1 MKQGM
6 AGLFRTFL
14 AIAGWFVVI
23 SILWV
28 AVLRFIPPPVTW
40 VMVVQAQEQGG
51 IQRTWKPLEA
61 IAPSM
66 PMAVIAAEDQGF
78 FGHHG
83 FEMEAIRKALDHNQ
97 RSKRKRG
104 ASTISQQTA
113 KNVFLWP
120 GRNFL
125 RKGLEVWFTVLIEGI
140 WGKER
145 IMEVYLNV
153 AETGKGRFGVEAIAK
168 ACFKRPAAKLTSG
181 QAALIAAV
189 LPSPRRYNACA
200 PSAYVKRRQAWVQRQ
215 MSQLGNLIDPVERV
229 RIQELREKRE
239 NRKKR

>member
-1 MKQGM
+1 MKN
-6 AGLFRTFL
+6 GLARVFRTLFS
-14 AIAGWFVVI
+14 IAGWLVVI

-28 AVLRFIPPPVTW
+28 VVLRFIPPPVTW
-40 VMVVQAQEQGG
+40 VMVMQAKEQGG
-51 IQRTWKPLEA
+51 VQHTWKPLDA

-66 PMAVIAAEDQGF
+66 PLAVIASEDQGF
-78 FGHHG
+78 YGHHG
-83 FEMEAIRKALDHNQ
+83 FEVEAIRKALDHNE

-125 RKGLEVWFTVLIEGI
+125 RKGMEVWFTLLIEGL

-145 IMEVYLNV
+145 IIEVYLNV
-153 AETGKGRFGVEAIAK
+153 AETGKGRFGVEATAK
-168 ACFKRPAAKLTSG
+168 ACFKRSAAKLTSA
-181 QAALIAAV
+181 QSALIAAV
-189 LPSPRRYNACA
+189 LPSPRRYNACT

-215 MSQLGNLIDPVERV
+215 MQQIGNLIDPVERA
-229 RIQELREKRE
+229 RIQELQERRED
-239 NRKKR
+239 RKKR

>member
-1 MKQGM
+1 MKNGI
-6 AGLFRTFL
+6 ARVFRTLF
-14 AIAGWFVVI
+14 AVAGWVVVI

-28 AVLRFIPPPVTW
+28 VVLRFIPPPVTW
-40 VMVVQAQEQGG
+40 AMVVQAKEQGG
-51 IQRTWKPLEA
+51 VQRTWKPLDA

-66 PMAVIAAEDQGF
+66 PLAVIASEDQGF
-78 FGHHG
+78 YGHHG
-83 FEMEAIRKALDHNQ
+83 FEVEAIRKALDHNE

-125 RKGLEVWFTVLIEGI
+125 RKGMEVWFTLLIEGF

-145 IMEVYLNV
+145 IIEVYLNV
-153 AETGKGRFGVEAIAK
+153 AETGKGRFGVDATAK
-168 ACFKRPAAKLTSG
+168 ACFKRSAAKLTSA
-181 QAALIAAV
+181 QSALIAAV

-215 MSQLGNLIDPVERV
+215 MSQIGNLIDPVERA
-229 RIQELREKRE
+229 RIQEMQEKRE

>member
-1 MKQGM
+1 M

>member
-1 MKQGM
+1 MRRLIKLL
-6 AGLFRTFL
+6 ASALFWSAL
-14 AIAGWFVVI
+14 VCV
-23 SILWV
+23 LWV
-28 AVLRFIPPPVTW
+28 LLLRFIPPPVTW
-40 VMVVQAQEQGG
+40 VMAVQAQEQGG
-51 IQRTWKPLEA
+51 VQRTWKPLRS
-61 IAPSM
+61 IAPVM
-66 PMAVIAAEDQGF
+66 PLAVIAAEDQGF

-83 FEMEAIRKALDHNQ
+83 FEVEAIRKALDHNLL
-97 RSKRKRG
+97 SKRKRG

-125 RKGLEVWFTVLIEGI
+125 RKGLEVWFTLLIEGI
-140 WGKER
+140 WGKQR

-153 AETGKGRFGVEAIAK
+153 AETGKGRFGVDATAK
-168 ACFKRPAAKLTSG
+168 ACFKRPAAKLTSP

-200 PSAYVKRRQAWVQRQ
+200 PSAYVQRRQAWVRRQ
-215 MSQLGNLIDPVERV
+215 MYQIGNLMDPVERV
-229 RIQELREKRE
+229 RIQELRE